1 MTELVTVGKVW
12 DLAQPRRRTGG
23 SVFDTVVMDAP
34 ATGHA
39 LALLRAARTYAN
51 VARVGPIARQASLID
66 GFLRDRSATGVV
78 CVALPEEM
86 PVNETIDLEDRLAA
100 DLEME
105 VERIVVNGVRPD
117 RFSAADADRLRGV
130 GERGS
135 QAARAAIESAVV
147 EHGRV
152 AAQREQLERLRSEA
166 RAPVTTL
173 PHLFEAELQRRELEL
188 LSDLLEE
195 EL

>member
-1 MTELVTVGKVW
+1 
-12 DLAQPRRRTGG
+12 
-23 SVFDTVVMDAP
+23 MDAP

-66 GFLRDRSATGVV
+66 GFLRDRVGHRRRLRRAARGDARQRDDRPRGPARRGPGAWRSSGSWSTA
-78 CVALPEEM
+78 CCPE
-86 PVNETIDLEDRLAA
+86 
-100 DLEME
+100 
-105 VERIVVNGVRPD
+105 
-117 RFSAADADRLRGV
+117 RFSAADAVRLRGV

-173 PHLFEAELQRRELEL
+173 PHLFEPELQRRELEL